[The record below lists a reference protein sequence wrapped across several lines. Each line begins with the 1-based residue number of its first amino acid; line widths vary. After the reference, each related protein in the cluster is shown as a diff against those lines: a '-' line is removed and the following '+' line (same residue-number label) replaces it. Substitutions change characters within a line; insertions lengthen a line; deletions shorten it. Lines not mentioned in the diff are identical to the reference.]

1 MALTVKQF
9 RDFLH
14 QKSRGDITQALNR
27 IAIRKAARLEKYG
40 KKNAT
45 QNLNVRSGRL
55 RASITGSALM
65 DRNNSIVLSLRAGG
79 REHGVK
85 YAGIHEHGGRDGT
98 GIIKPKKG
106 KFLTI
111 PVHDSL
117 TTGAGVARYASVR
130 DVPVPLSFAQSRK
143 GQPLLVNSET
153 GEVFYLLLR
162 QVKIKKRPYLKP
174 AVNRVRREL
183 GRELVPLI
191 RGEVTHG

>member
-1 MALTVKQF
+1 MAISVRQF
-9 RDFLH
+9 QDFLH
-14 QKSRGDITQALNR
+14 QKSRGDISRALNR

-40 KKNAT
+40 KKNAG
-45 QNLNVRSGRL
+45 NRLNVRSGRL
-55 RASITGSALM
+55 RASIRGAAKM
-65 DRNNSIVLSLRAGG
+65 DRNGSIVLSLRAGG
-79 REHGVK
+79 REEGVK

-111 PVHDSL
+111 PIHDSL

-130 DVPVPLSFAQSRK
+130 DVPVPLNYAQSRK

-174 AVNRVRREL
+174 AVERVRREL
-183 GRELVPLI
+183 GRELRPLI
-191 RGEVTHG
+191 RGEVRFG